1 MMDFEKELAS
11 ILEDDPLGLLVVKP
25 KATPGMSAD
34 AKLRDSFEEI
44 NAFVREHGHEPEK
57 NRNIKERQLH
67 SRLKGIRENPEKVV
81 ALAEYDSFDLFAG
94 VTTQEPKEVYDVAD
108 VLGGDPL
115 GLLGDDGEGNDQ
127 EENIFNLTHVPK
139 SADKP
144 DFVARRKKCVEF
156 KQFEPLFKKVHAD
169 LASGDKKM
177 RSFISEKY
185 IVKGAFFL
193 VQGMLVYVANKGE
206 KEKKNFGNVNARLY
220 CVFENGTESNMLMR
234 SLAAALWKD
243 ESSRHIIDACQVEMF
258 EKPGEVGVEDK
269 ATGCIYILKSLSD
282 DPQIKEIEDLYKI
295 GFSSGPVQERI
306 QNAAQDP
313 TYLMADVKL
322 VTEYQTFN
330 LNPQKME
337 LLLHTFFAKS
347 CLNLDVYD
355 GEGKRHVPR
364 EWFVVPL
371 HILEA
376 GVHLLI
382 SGEIVYYRYD
392 HEGQEIVAL

>member
-25 KATPGMSAD
+25 KATPAMSAD

-57 NRNIKERQLH
+57 SRNIKERQLH

-81 ALAEYDSFDLFAG
+81 ALAEYDDFDLFAG
-94 VTTQEPKEVYDVAD
+94 VTTREPKEVYDVAD
-108 VLGGDPL
+108 VLDDDPL
-115 GLLGDDGEGNDQ
+115 GLLNDDGENNDQ
-127 EENIFNLTHVPK
+127 VENIFSLTHIPK

-144 DFVARRKKCVEF
+144 DFVARRKKCAEF
-156 KQFEPLFKKVHAD
+156 KQFEPLFKKVHAE
-169 LASGDKKM
+169 LTSGDKKM
-177 RSFISEKY
+177 RSFISEKH

-243 ESSRHIIDACQVEMF
+243 ESSRHIVDASQVEMF
-258 EKPGEVGVEDK
+258 EEPGKVGADDE

-282 DPQIKEIEDLYKI
+282 DPKIKEIEDLYKI
-295 GFSSGPVQERI
+295 GFSSGSVQERI

-313 TYLMADVKL
+313 TYLMANVKL

-330 LNPQKME
+330 LNPQKLE

-371 HILEA
+371 HIIEA
-376 GVHLLI
+376 GVQLLI
-382 SGEIVYYRYD
+382 SGEIVHYRYD
-392 HEGQEIVAL
+392 HEGQEIVG